1 MSDQLYYQ
9 YAFAQPDCS
18 VREIGPGVD
27 PRFPVELL
35 CSEPVAA
42 VVSQVGWDQSDLQ
55 KLQAETV
62 EDLGW
67 LKRVAVR
74 HHEIICQAAASSPV
88 LPLRLGTLFRSRAS
102 LLAAA
107 LRCQAAVAD
116 FLHTLA
122 DRQEW
127 AVRLYLEKQYLEA
140 TAGHAA
146 PPPPHHAPTAG
157 AGTGTG
163 TAYLKRKQLQL
174 QRRRELQAA
183 LPEEI
188 QAVEDRLK
196 ARAERCCRVR
206 AWPVGLS
213 GRHEKMVFNAAFLL
227 PSSET
232 KTWLATVGQTREA
245 VRRKGLLLEVTGPWP
260 PYHFCPTP
268 EL

>member
-1 MSDQLYYQ
+1 VSDQLYYQ

-35 CSEPVAA
+35 CDGPVAA
-42 VVSQVGWDQSDLQ
+42 VVSQVGWDQSDLR
-55 KLQAETV
+55 KLQAETA
-62 EDLGW
+62 EDIGW
-67 LKRVAVR
+67 LKRVALR
-74 HHEIICQAAASSPV
+74 HHEIICQAASSSPV

-102 LLAAA
+102 LLAAV
-107 LRCQAAVAD
+107 LHCQATVAD
-116 FLHTLA
+116 FLRTLA

-127 AVRLYLEKQYLEA
+127 AVRLYLEKHYLEA
-140 TAGHAA
+140 TAGHPA

-157 AGTGTG
+157 VGTD
-163 TAYLKRKQLQL
+163 YLKRKRAQLQC
-174 QRRRELQAA
+174 RRKLQAA

-188 QAVEDRLK
+188 RAVENLLK

-206 AWPVGLS
+206 AWPAGLTS
-213 GRHEKMVFNAAFLL
+213 RREKMVFNAAFLL